1 MLENMT
7 WVIVGLVL
15 NLIATI
21 LLFLGS
27 KETPWEVQTWKGESE
42 PEKAFRKKRSWAT
55 RTGFFSLFFGF
66 LLQLIGVILN

>member
-1 MLENMT
+1 MT
-7 WVIVGLVL
+7 WIIAGLVL

-27 KETPWEVQTWKGESE
+27 KETPWGIQTWKGESE
-42 PEKAFRKKRSWAT
+42 SEKAFRKKRSWGT
-55 RTGFFSLFFGF
+55 RMGFFFLFVGF